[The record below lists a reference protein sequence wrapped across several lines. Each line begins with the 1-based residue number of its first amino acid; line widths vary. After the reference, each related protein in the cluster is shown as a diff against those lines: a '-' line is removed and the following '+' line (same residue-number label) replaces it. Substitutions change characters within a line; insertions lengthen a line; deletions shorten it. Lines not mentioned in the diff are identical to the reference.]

1 MKTDNSNMLKKGF
14 LRIWI
19 IWGAMFASLLMYV
32 VICHILQPTWTPL
45 INEQFP
51 IKTFKNGLFIA
62 AIVAFFLSN
71 YIRKFILKSESQLA
85 RFREIA
91 ARTNIDPVI
100 FKYQTAV
107 IISLAIS
114 ESIGIFGLIIFFLS
128 KDINTFYIFIA
139 ISAASMIYNIP
150 RANEI
155 E

>member
-19 IWGAMFASLLMYV
+19 IWGAMFGSLLMYV
-32 VICHILQPTWTPL
+32 VICHILEPTWKPIVDAGFPL
-45 INEQFP
+45 
-51 IKTFKNGLFIA
+51 KTFNNALFVA
-62 AIVAFFLSN
+62 AIAAFFLSN

-91 ARTNIDPVI
+91 ARTNINPVI

-114 ESIGIFGLIIFFLS
+114 ESIGIFGFIIFLLS

-150 RANEI
+150 KVSEI